1 MTERAAQPY
10 RRSLLRQERSH
21 NTRRSILRAATSLW
35 AEQDFDSTT
44 IEDICAAAGVGRST
58 FYLYFESKER
68 LLTELARATATGV
81 ASDVDEWVDA
91 ASVDDA
97 VRVFVD
103 GLVRRMES
111 VPRGVAALVMRRV
124 AVANVSPRPVP
135 GDPILF
141 DDILAGIVRDSQ
153 RRGELRADLDAHEI
167 GEVLGGLTLDALQRW
182 AGGDE
187 RHTLQWSLEFRLGL
201 VLDAIRAPAG
211 RARTRA

>member
-1 MTERAAQPY
+1 MTERATPPY
-10 RRSLLRQERSH
+10 RRSLLRQERSR
-21 NTRRSILRAATSLW
+21 NTRRSILRAAASLW
-35 AEQDFDSTT
+35 AEQDYEATT

-58 FYLYFESKER
+58 FYLYFESKEG
-68 LLTELARATATGV
+68 LLLELARATATGV

-91 ASVDDA
+91 GSVDDA

-124 AVANVSPRPVP
+124 SVANVSPRPVP

-141 DDILAGIVRDSQ
+141 DDILAGIVRDGQ
-153 RRGELRADLDAHEI
+153 RRGELRTDLDPREI

-182 AGGDE
+182 AGGDA
-187 RHTLQWSLEFRLGL
+187 RHTLQQSLELRLGL
-201 VLDAIRAPAG
+201 VLDNIRSPAATR
-211 RARTRA
+211 RA